1 MPKPIRTET
10 RGVWRVPGEEKER
23 VMGSCDDRVAFVTGA
38 SRGIG
43 RAIARRLAAEG
54 ASVVLNASRLGAHGR
69 LQGTLEEAVSAIQAA
84 GGKAAA
90 LVGDL
95 IDRQARDGLVRR
107 AGEAFGPVDI
117 LVNNAASSTMRLP
130 SQATAEERSRMFEL
144 NVNAPVDL
152 AQQAIPG
159 MKAQGGGWI
168 LNISSASSKQP
179 ALPYR
184 DSKLNAL
191 IIGPYGATKAAL
203 DRYTEALAH
212 ELAEDRIFVNA
223 LAPVAIVLTEGADY
237 VRDIARRN
245 PDMVEPVEM
254 MAEAALELCTGHH
267 VGRVVLSRD
276 VVHETGGAVRSLDGT
291 RLLGDA
297 FLNADV
303 EATA

>member
-1 MPKPIRTET
+1 
-10 RGVWRVPGEEKER
+10 
-23 VMGSCDDRVAFVTGA
+23 MGSCDGRVAFVTGA

-54 ASVVLNASRLGAHGR
+54 ASVVLNASRMGAHGR
-69 LQGTLEEAVSAIQAA
+69 QRGTLEEAVSEIQAA

-95 IDRQARDGLVRR
+95 GDRQARDGLLSR
-107 AGEAFGPVDI
+107 AGQAFGPVDI
-117 LVNNAASSTMRLP
+117 LVNNAASSVMRLP
-130 SQATAEERSRMFEL
+130 SQATNEERSGMFEL

-152 AQQAIPG
+152 AQQAIPD
-159 MKAQGGGWI
+159 MKARGGGWI

-184 DSKLNAL
+184 DTKTNAL

-212 ELAEDRIFVNA
+212 ELAGDRIFVNA

-254 MAEAALELCTGHH
+254 MAEAALELCTGRH

-276 VVHETGGAVRSLDGT
+276 VVHETGAAVRSLDGT
-291 RLLGDA
+291 RILGDA
-297 FLNADV
+297 FMNADV